1 VVGDAVEEGVDLGIV
16 EEVEELGDGEFVS
29 VGDVDEVDV
38 GAVVVGDDGVD
49 GLAGKGGGGLRLGA

>member
-1 VVGDAVEEGVDLGIV
+1 VVGDAVEEGVDVGAV